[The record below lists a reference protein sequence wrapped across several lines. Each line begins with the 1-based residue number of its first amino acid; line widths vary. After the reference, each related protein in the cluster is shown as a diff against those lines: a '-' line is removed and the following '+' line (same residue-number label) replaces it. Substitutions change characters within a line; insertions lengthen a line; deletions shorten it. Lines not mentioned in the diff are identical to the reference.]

1 MSGPLPW
8 QWLCLAL
15 LPALLI
21 ALALCSLGP
30 VRQRLVGIELA
41 SSLLTLLLAA
51 CSFAFDQP
59 SSIDV
64 ALTLALLSLPGTL
77 VLAMF
82 FERWL

>member
-8 QWLCLAL
+8 RWVCLAL
-15 LPALLI
+15 LPPLLI
-21 ALALCSLGP
+21 ALWLCSSGP
-30 VRQRLVGIELA
+30 IRRRLIGVQLA
-41 SSLLTLLLAA
+41 TSLITLLLAA
-51 CSFAFDQP
+51 CSFNFSQP

>member
-8 QWLCLAL
+8 RWLCLAL

-21 ALALCSLGP
+21 ALWLCGAGP
-30 VRQRLVGIELA
+30 IRQRLIGIQLA
-41 SSLLTLLLAA
+41 TSVITLLLVAG
-51 CSFAFDQP
+51 SFAFDQP